1 MTKEARLNGGSN
13 LNPDVDLESLKV
25 RNEIQPLNYKDDIA
39 ELGLSDEQAV
49 EFLGILFSIMCSFV
63 EMGFKFD
70 VSAYLEDQ
78 ANANRK
84 NNLVNDDKMAG
95 RE

>member
-13 LNPDVDLESLKV
+13 LNLDVDLENVKV
-25 RNEIQPLNYKDDIA
+25 SNEIQPLHYKADIA
-39 ELGLSDEQAV
+39 ELGLSDEQAA
-49 EFLGILFSIMCSFV
+49 EFLGILFSIIRSFV

-78 ANANRK
+78 ANADRK
-84 NNLVNDDKMAG
+84 NNLVNEDKLAG